1 MRKPMFCFIVILL
14 SFLFLRNVSPQSKQK
29 KSMKMDERYSF
40 NLIIDIP
47 DKDTVKVNSFLS
59 LAKEFNTYP
68 FSNKKK
74 VSRIVINIMEKDI
87 EESTDIVN
95 AFNQLADK
103 YELEVVIQ
111 KLPSK
116 K

>member
-1 MRKPMFCFIVILL
+1 
-14 SFLFLRNVSPQSKQK
+14 
-29 KSMKMDERYSF
+29 
-40 NLIIDIP
+40 
-47 DKDTVKVNSFLS
+47 
-59 LAKEFNTYP
+59 
-68 FSNKKK
+68 
-74 VSRIVINIMEKDI
+74 MEKDI